1 VKKPSF
7 KNLKLLPRTQ
17 TRRVSQLGICRFTPR
32 LFLGILILFFLL
44 AYHFSLQAQSH
55 DRVDISSE
63 TYLQRLQIAGAETL
77 RNEYE
82 TDFVILLEKREQ
94 KAYQALSLP
103 QRRDYITLYWQQR
116 DPDPFTPANERLEEH
131 LERRAHVRENFYTDK
146 PPYFDD
152 RGKIYLKYG
161 RPKFRYV
168 DPGGVNMA
176 INQDLSLLV
185 PDGGFVGEQAIF
197 DSSGIRR
204 ISQTNPPLPWQKTA
218 AMLPPGSVAVLP
230 NETWSYDQIQSGLV
244 FNFVRQGQLFKQT
257 PDLRH
262 AINGGRM
269 QHRMLQTATLYLQ
282 RQTISPAY
290 FELARELE
298 TVGQEMRS
306 PTGGVSSQR
315 LEDKIYRAV
324 TETASD
330 LKQAM
335 REAPPEAFIHKV
347 NTAELPFVADVV
359 QFRGEHDQTRVVIGF
374 GVNLGENGLTMDSA
388 GNDVTYGYF
397 VSNQYGETVA
407 RADHKK
413 NIPFTAEGAASVL
426 GSVGVMEFSCEP
438 AIYTLALQAATDNG
452 RHRSMSRIPL
462 AARDFRGSDLMISD
476 IQFYLPIAPPAEA
489 AFEVAAAKTVA
500 YPFAAVLK
508 SIPLAIHF
516 EIYNL
521 AAIGLGKNYRIDY
534 SVTEQKTGG
543 NLLSK
548 LANSFGK
555 TEEGSITLVERR
567 TATQAMVRES
577 LTLSLEKLR
586 PGSYQLEITVQAEED
601 AAILA
606 KTSRQFVLAGEK

>member
-1 VKKPSF
+1 MKFHSDIF
-7 KNLKLLPRTQ
+7 RLLAA
-17 TRRVSQLGICRFTPR
+17 
-32 LFLGILILFFLL
+32 LILSFLFPPDSG
-44 AYHFSLQAQSH
+44 AYFQDDKFPLSAQA
-55 DRVDISSE
+55 
-63 TYLQRLQIAGAETL
+63 YLQRVQNADADTL
-77 RNEYE
+77 RDEYE
-82 TDFVILLEKREQ
+82 PDFVILLEEREQ
-94 KAYQALSLP
+94 KAYKALSLP
-103 QRRDYITLYWQQR
+103 QRRDYIALYWQQR

-131 LERRAHVRENFYTDK
+131 LERRAHVREHFHTDK

-168 DPGGVNMA
+168 DPGGVNMT

-204 ISQTNPPLPWQKTA
+204 ISQTNPPPWQKTA

-230 NETWSYDQIQSGLV
+230 NETWSYDQIQAGLV
-244 FNFVRQGQLFKQT
+244 FNFVRQGQHFKQT
-257 PDLRH
+257 PDLRN

-306 PTGGVSSQR
+306 PTGGMSSQR

-330 LKQAM
+330 VKLAM
-335 REAPPEAFIHKV
+335 REAPPEVFIHKV
-347 NTAELPFVADVV
+347 NTAELPFVADIA
-359 QFRGEHDQTRVVIGF
+359 QFRGEQNQTRVVIGF

-388 GNDVTYGYF
+388 GNDVTYGYL

-407 RADHKK
+407 RAEQKK

-438 AIYTLALQAATDNG
+438 AVYTLALQAAADNG

-462 AARDFRGSDLMISD
+462 AARDFRGSNLMISD
-476 IQFYLPIAPPAEA
+476 IQFYLPISPPAETA
-489 AFEVAAAKTVA
+489 LEVAAAKTVA

-508 SIPLAIHF
+508 SMPLLIHF

-521 AAIGLGKNYRIDY
+521 TAIGLGKNYRIDY
-534 SVTEQKTGG
+534 SITEKKTGD
-543 NLLSK
+543 NLLDK
-548 LANSFGK
+548 LAKPFGRK
-555 TEEGSITLVERR
+555 EEGSITLAERR
-567 TATQAMVRES
+567 TVTQSRGGGTQES
-577 LTLSLEKLR
+577 LTLSLERLR
-586 PGSYQLEITVQAEED
+586 PGPYQLEITVQAEED
-601 AAILA
+601 TAILA
-606 KTSRQFVLAGEK
+606 KTSKQFVLAGEK